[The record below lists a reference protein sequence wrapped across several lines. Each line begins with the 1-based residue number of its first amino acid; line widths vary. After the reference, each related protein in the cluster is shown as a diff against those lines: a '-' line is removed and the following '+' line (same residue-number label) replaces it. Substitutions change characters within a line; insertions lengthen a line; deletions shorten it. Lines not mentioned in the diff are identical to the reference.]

1 MRSLLALSLALLAP
15 GLPAEQIVHT
25 ERSLY
30 RNIVVV
36 EDDNIRCLSF
46 NVKRRKSRQSC
57 IDLDDPDR
65 LVLPY
70 APMAFT
76 GLAVKPD
83 PARVLIIGLGGGTLA
98 DVFAALFPGIEIDA
112 VEIDPAVV
120 TMARRYFGFAER
132 PGTTVHVRD
141 ARVFVRRA
149 LRGDK
154 RYDYI
159 VLDAF
164 NGDYIPEHLMTRE
177 FLEECRELLNDDGVL
192 VANTFS
198 SSRLYDSESATYES
212 ALGPFL
218 NLRQRSGNRIVV
230 AAADGELP
238 AMSRLNENIA
248 GIEADLA
255 RFGIDLKQL
264 LSLDRGRDWRRRARV
279 LTDEYSPANLLQGA
293 Q

>member
-1 MRSLLALSLALLAP
+1 MKRLLALSLALLAP
-15 GLPAEQIVHT
+15 GLPADEIVHT

-30 RNIVVV
+30 RNIAVV
-36 EDDNIRCLSF
+36 EEDNVRCLSF
-46 NVKRRKSRQSC
+46 TVKRRKSRQSC

-70 APMAFT
+70 APMAFA

-83 PARVLIIGLGGGTLA
+83 PERILIIGLGGGTLA
-98 DVFAALFPGIEIDA
+98 DVFGALFPGIEVDA

-120 TMARRYFGFAER
+120 KMARKYFGFAER

-149 LRGDK
+149 LRGEK

-177 FLEECRELLNDDGVL
+177 FLEECRALLNEDGVL

-218 NLRQRSGNRIVV
+218 NLRQRSGNRIVI

-238 AMSRLNENIA
+238 DMTVLKANAATID
-248 GIEADLA
+248 ADLD
-255 RFGIDLKQL
+255 RFGIDLEQL

-279 LTDEYSPANLLQGA
+279 LTDEYSPANLLQGS
-293 Q
+293 